1 MKNKQS
7 SMFGFGFG
15 FGFVGMVLVMVVVL
29 LSSCGTFT
37 KLTDAE
43 LKHRSKIDYEMK
55 KAYNDYVL
63 INDSLLIEYY
73 KEIK

>member
-7 SMFGFGFG
+7 SMFG

-43 LKHRSKIDYEMK
+43 FKHRSKIDYEMK
-55 KAYNDYVL
+55 KAYNDYML
-63 INDSLLIEYY
+63 LNDSLLIEYY

>member
-7 SMFGFGFG
+7 SMFG

>member
-7 SMFGFGFG
+7 SMFG

-29 LSSCGTFT
+29 LSSCGTFN

-43 LKHRSKIDYEMK
+43 FKHRSKIDMK
-55 KAYNDYVL
+55 
-63 INDSLLIEYY
+63 
-73 KEIK
+73 